1 MKDGVEEFQAA
12 SASAVVVEPF
22 TGEILAMASYPTFDP
37 NSKTQGVGRMAKND
51 IVSLPYEPGSTFK
64 VITAAAAL
72 EDGVVSPDKAYPSDG
87 GRCWDWWKNNPKIKK
102 DTPICDSH
110 IIGQVDMTEAMAQSS
125 NVYFAKVAD
134 EVGADRF
141 YRMARSFGIGI
152 QTSEYFLGEE
162 SGRLLKP
169 YELERDARTL
179 KTMGYGHA
187 VMVTPIQMA
196 MAYAAIANGGILM
209 SPMIVKEWRDWQGNV
224 VEKKKPVEVRRVVSE
239 KTAATIRKMLERV
252 VYDEKGTARQA
263 QSKKIPGVIFGG
275 KTGTAEKFNQVTR
288 KYDKNRQVSSLI
300 GLAPVED
307 VRYVCM
313 VLVDDPNVDKQNG
326 HAGGVTAGPIFRRI
340 MEGLYFHPQLSPV
353 SYNLAQVNRENPCDV
368 DFMGMPLDGAK
379 RLASD
384 RNCKVALSGE
394 GSRVIS
400 QRLNTSD
407 TAGVTLVLGEMAA
420 SKMPD
425 LKGLSL
431 RDAMEIMGNIRVN
444 VEYEG
449 KGHVVAQS
457 PLPEEELRK
466 GTICKLKLK
475 ERGS

>member
-1 MKDGVEEFQAA
+1 
-12 SASAVVVEPF
+12 
-22 TGEILAMASYPTFDP
+22 
-37 NSKTQGVGRMAKND
+37 
-51 IVSLPYEPGSTFK
+51 
-64 VITAAAAL
+64 
-72 EDGVVSPDKAYPSDG
+72 
-87 GRCWDWWKNNPKIKK
+87 
-102 DTPICDSH
+102 
-110 IIGQVDMTEAMAQSS
+110 
-125 NVYFAKVAD
+125 
-134 EVGADRF
+134 
-141 YRMARSFGIGI
+141 
-152 QTSEYFLGEE
+152 
-162 SGRLLKP
+162 
-169 YELERDARTL
+169 
-179 KTMGYGHA
+179 
-187 VMVTPIQMA
+187 
-196 MAYAAIANGGILM
+196 
-209 SPMIVKEWRDWQGNV
+209 
-224 VEKKKPVEVRRVVSE
+224 
-239 KTAATIRKMLERV
+239 
-252 VYDEKGTARQA
+252 
-263 QSKKIPGVIFGG
+263 
-275 KTGTAEKFNQVTR
+275 
-288 KYDKNRQVSSLI
+288 
-300 GLAPVED
+300 
-307 VRYVCM
+307 M
-313 VLVDDPNVDKQNG
+313 VLVDDPNADKDHG
-326 HAGGVTAGPIFRRI
+326 HTGGATAGPIFRRI
-340 MEGLYFHPQLSPV
+340 MEGIYFHPKLSPV